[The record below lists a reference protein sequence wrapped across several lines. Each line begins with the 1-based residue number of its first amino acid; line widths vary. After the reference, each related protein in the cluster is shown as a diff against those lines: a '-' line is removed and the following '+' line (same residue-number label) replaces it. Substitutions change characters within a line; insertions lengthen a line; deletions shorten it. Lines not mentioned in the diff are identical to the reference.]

1 MASSRGNPDMGD
13 IVRSV
18 VVIGVILL
26 GLWGFGKL
34 FTQTPEQPVSSVDYQ
49 QVVDDVRSSSD
60 VEILAPPSL
69 PEGWRA
75 TSARYEPGAGGTVGT
90 WNLGVLTD
98 DDQYLGVEQSSLS
111 VERAFDRWAE
121 DGQDAGSAD
130 VAGQVW
136 SVRVGP
142 DDRTTYVTR
151 EDGRT
156 TLVTGTVAPD
166 RLEAYISSLR

>member
-1 MASSRGNPDMGD
+1 MGD
-13 IVRSV
+13 ILRSV
-18 VVIGVILL
+18 VVIGVIVV
-26 GLWGFGKL
+26 GLYGFGKL
-34 FTQTPEQPVSSVDYQ
+34 FTQTPDQPVSSVDYQ

-75 TSARYEPGAGGTVGT
+75 TSARYEPGADGAVGT

-98 DDQYLGVEQSSLS
+98 DEEYLGVEQSSLS
-111 VERAFDRWAE
+111 VERAVDRWAE
-121 DGQDAGSAD
+121 DSEEAGSAD

-136 SVRVGP
+136 SVRAGP

-151 EDGRT
+151 EGDRT
-156 TLVTGTVAPD
+156 TLVTGTVTPD

>member
-1 MASSRGNPDMGD
+1 MGD

-34 FTQTPEQPVSSVDYQ
+34 FTTTPEQTVSSVDYQ

-69 PEGWRA
+69 PDGWRA
-75 TSARYEPGAGGTVGT
+75 TSARYEPGSDGTTGT

-98 DDQYLGVEQSSLS
+98 DDEYLGLEQSSSS
-111 VERAFDRWAE
+111 VRRAVDRWAE
-121 DGQDAGSAD
+121 GGQDAGSAQ
-130 VAGQVW
+130 VAGRVW
-136 SVRVGP
+136 SVVAGP

-151 EDGRT
+151 EDDRT
-156 TLVTGTVAPD
+156 TLVTGTVEPD
-166 RLEAYISSLR
+166 QLESYISSLR